1 MAAGMVYA
9 GRVVAVEEAGPRVV
23 VPQLGGT
30 GRFGPLPSA
39 VTDLA
44 VGETVIVTNLGISR
58 DQLVVLGRM
67 AGRVPEVDEIPGL
80 AATLDAHDTR
90 LDAVELDNATD
101 QQVLDEHGARIG
113 AVEVVNGQQ
122 DARLTATEGV
132 ANGAATSASAANTAA
147 TAANTAATTLRADT
161 AGKATTKGDLL
172 IATASGVLARQP
184 VVPTGWMLSGDPA
197 AATGWAARDVLGLS
211 RGLSGAVTPTR
222 YVGATTTGAPTT
234 GTFAVGDWVVDAV
247 TGVKWTCTVAGTP
260 GTWVNAGLSR
270 PIGHTGMTGG
280 FQPCNGAGA
289 YCLFPAAQV
298 LRGGITH
305 NAAQNALVPG
315 KTGLYRI
322 TAKGYFTGGTA
333 YQALAYVTRNDAAL
347 PPAAGNIIANA
358 LTWKADAGDYTGLI
372 SEKRTLTAGD
382 LIRLYV
388 QGTSNTYGTDGYNGS
403 YLELE
408 YLDQ

>member
-1 MAAGMVYA
+1 MAAGMIYVGTVA
-9 GRVVAVEEAGPRVV
+9 AVEETGVLVNVPNLAPRAA
-23 VPQLGGT
+23 
-30 GRFGPLPSA
+30 FGPVPTLVA
-39 VTDLA
+39 DLA
-44 VGETVIVTNLGISR
+44 VGERVAVSNLGGTAHALII
-58 DQLVVLGRM
+58 LGRM
-67 AGRVPEVDEIPGL
+67 AGRPPDVAEIPGL
-80 AATLDAHDTR
+80 AATLDAHDVR
-90 LDAVELDNATD
+90 LDAVELDNETD
-101 QQVLDEHGARIG
+101 QLVLADHGQRIT
-113 AVEVVNGQQ
+113 AAETLNAAQNG
-122 DARLTATEGV
+122 RLADVEGV
-132 ANGAATSASAANTAA
+132 AAGAATAAAAANTAA
-147 TAANTAATTLRADT
+147 ENASSAVTTLRADT
-161 AGKATTKGDLL
+161 AGKVTTKGDLL
-172 IATASGVLARQP
+172 IATASGVLARQA

-197 AATGWAARDVLGLS
+197 SPTGWAARDVLGLS
-211 RGLSGAVTPTR
+211 RALTGATAATR
-222 YVGATTTGAPTT
+222 FVGATTTGAPTT

-305 NAAQNALVPG
+305 NAAQNALVPN

-333 YQALAYVTRNDAAL
+333 YQAITYVTRNDTAL